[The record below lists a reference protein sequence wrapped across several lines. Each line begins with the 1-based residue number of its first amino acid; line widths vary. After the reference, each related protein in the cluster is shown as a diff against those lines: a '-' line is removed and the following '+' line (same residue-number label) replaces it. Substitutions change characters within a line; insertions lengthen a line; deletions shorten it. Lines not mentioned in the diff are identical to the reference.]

1 MDDERLMENVTFSD
15 SKETTEL
22 VLNTEGAIILPEN
35 LPSSFEEYCKRY
47 PGSEECRE
55 YDT

>member
-1 MDDERLMENVTFSD
+1 MENVTFSD